1 MSKSNQR
8 VWLAYYTEL
17 YMHCKDCV
25 YYHVQ
30 SHEKGCNH
38 MQTTHRCKKITNS
51 DPQYLPEYSR
61 GYYPRLDV
69 GSTCPL
75 TGKMVTSKPFV
86 EVQAL
91 ANSSIII
98 DKEIICCGNKVK
110 LNTVSKHILVGHCP
124 ICGKSIAIQL

>member
-1 MSKSNQR
+1 
-8 VWLAYYTEL
+8 
-17 YMHCKDCV
+17 
-25 YYHVQ
+25 
-30 SHEKGCNH
+30 
-38 MQTTHRCKKITNS
+38 MQTTHRCKKLAETIQ
-51 DPQYLPEYSR
+51 PHLPEYNR
-61 GYYPRLDV
+61 GYYPILDV
-69 GSTCPL
+69 GCTCPL

-98 DKEIICCGNKVK
+98 DKEITCCGNKVK